1 MEDGTVLISFYFSDG
16 RSWTFCVRGLLTVLV
31 CMLES
36 SKCVRLETV
45 SSVKEV
51 CSNLY
56 NVSTEQRQMEIASN
70 EAAVLFV
77 LVSLLYIYII
87 IF

>member
-1 MEDGTVLISFYFSDG
+1 M
-16 RSWTFCVRGLLTVLV
+16 RGLLTVLV